1 MSWNKAKHIVLSH
14 QARRFAA
21 RLMLFGLFGFLA
33 ACSNRKSEIDA
44 LTSDAA
50 VQEDRA
56 KGVTIIYSKGGQV
69 AARLFAT
76 TFIHNETARPP
87 YIDLKDGIR
96 AEFYGDSLHLNNTLT
111 ASSGRWYEREGNIVL
126 RDSVQIINDKGDR
139 LNTNE
144 LIWNEKL
151 QQFFTDK
158 PVKITTA
165 TQIISG
171 IGMESNQDFSWYR
184 IKNITGAVA
193 VEKSGL
199 PE

>member
-1 MSWNKAKHIVLSH
+1 MGK
-14 QARRFAA
+14 ARRTAA
-21 RLMLFGLFGFLA
+21 RLLSCFALVSLA
-33 ACSNRKSEIDA
+33 ACTNKKSDIDA
-44 LTSDAA
+44 LTSAPT

-56 KGVTIIYSKGGQV
+56 QGVTIIYSKGGQV
-69 AARLFAT
+69 ESRLFAT
-76 TFIHNETARPP
+76 TFIRNEVARPP
-87 YIDLKDGIR
+87 YVDLKDGLK
-96 AEFYGDSLHLNNTLT
+96 AEFYTDSLYLSNTLT
-111 ASSGRWYEREGNIVL
+111 AKSGRWYEREGNIVL
-126 RDSVQIINDKGDR
+126 RDSVRIINDKGDM
-139 LNTNE
+139 LQTNE
-144 LIWNEKL
+144 LVWNETLK
-151 QQFFTDK
+151 QFFTDK